1 MTIAVFGATGKIG
14 KHFIAT
20 ALKNNF
26 KIRALAR
33 FSASVDPVLEHA
45 KLVKGEIF
53 DPNAVNRVLLG
64 ADAVLF
70 VAGLKK
76 NKTLPLFS
84 LGTATVIEEMKER
97 NIKRLVVVSE
107 ANYGQHIHEAKWATK
122 MLDKMKWIWG
132 THALEERMKQD
143 DIVLNSGLDYTIIR
157 PCKLSDNAPENKPIN
172 YSTHPIQKSTI
183 LSYPTFSVVLLAQFK
198 DKKNTIDK
206 QIYL

>member
-84 LGTATVIEEMKER
+84 LAAKILALF
-97 NIKRLVVVSE
+97 NVVPAIDS
-107 ANYGQHIHEAKWATK
+107 
-122 MLDKMKWIWG
+122 
-132 THALEERMKQD
+132 
-143 DIVLNSGLDYTIIR
+143 
-157 PCKLSDNAPENKPIN
+157 NA
-172 YSTHPIQKSTI
+172 SR
-183 LSYPTFSVVLLAQFK
+183 V
-198 DKKNTIDK
+198 KNAW
-206 QIYL
+206 